1 VISTV
6 RPRPDDSR
14 GGGGGGSDDFV
25 AAASFD
31 SVSLSRVG
39 LAGGDGASDGG
50 ADPLEIGVTDMMER
64 SPLGVY
70 IYA

>member
-1 VISTV
+1 VISTL

-14 GGGGGGSDDFV
+14 GGGGVSLDFAV
-25 AAASFD
+25 AASFD

-50 ADPLEIGVTDMMER
+50 ADPLEIGVTDMMGL

-70 IYA
+70 DYA